1 MELICRSFYH
11 SFLSFVFNKSGLSNL
26 NAYVCNIKRI
36 ESIIRNDYRTYT
48 GEELSAESEG
58 SCSVVS
64 DTVSINENIE
74 RTDDFEYPE
83 PIQGDEPEHNSPEQS
98 NGNSY

>member
-11 SFLSFVFNKSGLSNL
+11 SCLSFVFNKSGLSNL
-26 NAYVCNIKRI
+26 NAYVYNIKRI

-58 SCSVVS
+58 SCSMVS
-64 DTVSINENIE
+64 DAVSTNEDIE
-74 RTDDFEYPE
+74 RTDDFEYTE
-83 PIQGDEPEHNSPEQS
+83 QIQGYEPEHTSPEQS
-98 NGNSY
+98 NGSSG